1 MPDYEVV
8 LSVKLKAASVDAARA
23 QGEKLAKGLSEKLGP
38 AECQCVWRIRAEE
51 VRKK

>member
-8 LSVKLKAASVDAARA
+8 LSVKLKAANAEAARM
-23 QGEKLAKGLSEKLGP
+23 QGEKLAQGLSAKLGP